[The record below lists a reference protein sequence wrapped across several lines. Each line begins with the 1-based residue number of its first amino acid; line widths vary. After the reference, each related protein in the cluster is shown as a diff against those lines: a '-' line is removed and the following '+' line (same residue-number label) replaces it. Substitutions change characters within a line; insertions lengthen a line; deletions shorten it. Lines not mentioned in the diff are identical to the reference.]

1 VHKYVDDTTLSEVL
15 PPKELTSNMETYLH
29 NLTDWANLN
38 DMQLNTAKA
47 KEMILGPVARANLP
61 LLTTTSTTTTTTDT
75 IHRVTS
81 FKLLGVYIDSTMS
94 WTIHVDNMVKKATR
108 RLYFLKQLKRAGLTS
123 KQLFHYYTA
132 VIRPVL
138 ECCAPVW
145 HYALTK
151 SQTQQLE
158 AIQKRAIQIVLNFS
172 RGMPYSSVL
181 YAADLNALA
190 SRREDIS
197 RKLFHNIT
205 MSTSCL
211 HHLLPDPKSPSHNS
225 RLRSYEKFPLNDIVH
240 LCSTH

>member
-1 VHKYVDDTTLSEVL
+1 
-15 PPKELTSNMETYLH
+15 METYLH
-29 NLTDWANLN
+29 NLIDWATLN
-38 DMQLNTAKA
+38 DMQLNTTKT

-61 LLTTTSTTTTTTDT
+61 LLTTTTTATTTGTDT
-75 IHRVTS
+75 INRVTS

-108 RLYFLKQLKRAGLTS
+108 RLYFLKQLKRSGLTS
-123 KQLFHYYTA
+123 KQLFHYYIA

-138 ECCAPVW
+138 EYCAPVW

-172 RGMPYSSVL
+172 RGMPYTSMIF
-181 YAADLNALA
+181 AADLDSLA

-197 RKLFHNIT
+197 RKFFQDIT
-205 MSTSCL
+205 KSTSCL
-211 HHLLPDPKSPSHNS
+211 HHLLPDPKLPSYNS
-225 RLRSYEKFPLNDIVH
+225 RLRSYEKFPRPYTRTKQY
-240 LCSTH
+240 CSFVQYALTHYQDRVYNA